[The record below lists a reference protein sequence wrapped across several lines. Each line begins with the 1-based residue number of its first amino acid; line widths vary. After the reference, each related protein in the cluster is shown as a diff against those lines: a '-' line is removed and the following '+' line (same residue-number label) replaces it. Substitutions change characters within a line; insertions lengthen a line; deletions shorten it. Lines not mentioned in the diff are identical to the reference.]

1 MKNYNDWS
9 RNMDVIGYLH
19 HEDLLLEDEHG
30 VAIIGGANYVLSVG
44 DKVFLRKKLADQ
56 HYPRYLVDISFASNQ
71 YQGLFEDECAVKF
84 TGNRAELAQY
94 LTATTVH

>member
-1 MKNYNDWS
+1 
-9 RNMDVIGYLH
+9 MDVIGYLH

-30 VAIIGGANYVLSVG
+30 VAIIGGGNYVLSVG
-44 DKVFLRKKLADQ
+44 DKVFLRKKLEGN
-56 HYPRYLVDISFASNQ
+56 HHSRCLIKISFASNQ
-71 YQGLFEDECAVKF
+71 YQGLFEDECALKF